1 MKKFM
6 VIYFAPTDAMEKMKD
21 VTPEQA
27 QEGMKPW
34 MEWAEKCGS
43 GLLDMGT
50 PLGNGMKMTTAG
62 SQPSDK
68 QVVGYS
74 ILQAEDMEAAKKMVE
89 AHPHLSWTDGCEIEV
104 YESLPLPGTN

>member
-6 VIYFAPTDAMEKMKD
+6 VIYFAPTDAMEKMQD

-27 QEGMKPW
+27 AEGMKPW

-43 GLLDMGT
+43 GLVDMGT
-50 PLGNGMKMTTAG
+50 PLGNGVKMTTAS